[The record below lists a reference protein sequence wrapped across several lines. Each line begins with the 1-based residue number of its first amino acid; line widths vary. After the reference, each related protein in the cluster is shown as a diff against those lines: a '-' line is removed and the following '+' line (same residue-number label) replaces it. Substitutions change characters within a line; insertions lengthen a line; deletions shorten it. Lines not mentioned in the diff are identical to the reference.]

1 MEHCAGSLASY
12 CSKMIEFPAHCLSRL
27 TLGTVQ
33 LGLPYGKLRPS
44 LPPDDSEAGAL
55 LDAAWAGGIACFDT
69 ARAYGEAERRLGVW
83 LTAHGG
89 SGDGRSGPLVVSKL
103 PVLDEIS
110 GQDPAAAVER
120 AFHESAARLGQ
131 SRLAGYLV
139 HRASDLHLPGVAD
152 ALRGLAEAGR
162 IGAFGA
168 SVYTV
173 EDAERALAVPGLGLL
188 QGPVS
193 ALDQRLV
200 AAGIVERCAARGVV
214 FFARSAFLQGLVFA
228 DPAALPPRFAAA
240 KQPLERLRG
249 LARDAGVPLAALA
262 LAAARP
268 RSGHGS
274 VVVGIAGR
282 AELADVLAATGLEI
296 SADAVSA
303 ACELGRSLGPE
314 ILDPRRWS

>member
-1 MEHCAGSLASY
+1 MEHCAGGLASY
-12 CSKMIEFPAHCLSRL
+12 CSKMIEFPAHRLSPL

-44 LPPDDSEAGAL
+44 APPDDDEAGAL

-69 ARAYGEAERRLGVW
+69 AQAYGEAERRLGGW
-83 LTAHGG
+83 MAGHGETA
-89 SGDGRSGPLVVSKL
+89 GDQDEPLIVSKL
-103 PVLDEIS
+103 PLLDGIS
-110 GQDPAAAVER
+110 GPDAGAIVER
-120 AFHESAARLGQ
+120 AFLESAARLGQ

-139 HRASDLHLPGVAD
+139 HRAADLHLPGVAE
-152 ALRGLAEAGR
+152 ALRGLVSDGR
-162 IGAFGA
+162 IDAFGA

-193 ALDQRLV
+193 AFDQRLV
-200 AAGIVERCAARGVV
+200 AAGIVDRCAAQEVV

-228 DPAALPPRFAAA
+228 NPDTLPPHFAAL
-240 KQPLERLRG
+240 KGPLERLRG

-274 VVVGIAGR
+274 IVVGVAGR
-282 AELADVLAATGLEI
+282 AELAELLAAAEVEVP
-296 SADAVSA
+296 ADAVSA
-303 ACELGRSLGPE
+303 ACELGRGLDAE
-314 ILDPRRWS
+314 ILDPRRWP